1 MKKYVVTLALTCI
14 AFSASIAAYDS
25 KNSTITNKPLWE
37 EKYSSVL
44 SEYRNAL
51 GGQSGAGQLPDDVSY
66 VLDTSNPDNVGYALL
81 DLDDN
86 GTPELITGTMDSER
100 LYDIYTLDN
109 DAVVQLKSS
118 KLRSRVYVS
127 DENRIIYTYMQEG
140 ISHTQLFDLD
150 GAELTLYKEL
160 DSDYSDTYTLITDD
174 GETKVTEEDD
184 LFNEFLSECKI
195 QMIEFTSF
203 SEAS

>member
-1 MKKYVVTLALTCI
+1 MWEICVVDCTIEEQKMKKYVVTLALTCI

-25 KNSTITNKPLWE
+25 KNSTI
-37 EKYSSVL
+37 
-44 SEYRNAL
+44 NAL